1 MLRQSLS
8 QKMLQKLSPQQIQL
22 MKLLQVPT
30 ATLEQRIKEEL
41 EENPALE
48 EGTKELEFEEEG
60 LSEAQDSKEDNEYE
74 DNNSDNDD
82 DLGMDDYLQKE
93 SYDYREDGDEYS
105 SDDDNKTIP
114 IAVGKSFHDLLYE
127 QLSLLNLEDD
137 EYIIADQIVGSIDDD
152 GYIRRSMDA
161 IVDDIAFS
169 RGIAVSEESV
179 EKILK
184 DIQRFDPPGIAA
196 RDLQECL
203 MIQLK
208 RKEAKPI
215 IKLALQVIENN
226 FEAFTKKHY
235 DKLMKQLNIDESD
248 LKEVIDEILKLNPKP
263 GGSSTANMDIHQIV
277 IPDFTLINNNGK
289 LEVLLNGKNAPDLRV
304 SDSFKDMIKDYNKS
318 KVKDK
323 KQKEALLF
331 IKQKIDSAKWFIDAI
346 KQRQNTLLVT
356 MNAIVSYQKKY
367 FLSGDETQMRP
378 MILKDIAE
386 ITNLDISTISRV
398 ANSKYIQT
406 EFGTFLLK
414 YFFSESLQTDSGE
427 EVSTREVKKILQ
439 DLIDVEDK
447 VKPHS
452 DEQLTEALK
461 ERGYNIARRTVAK
474 YREQL
479 NIPVARLRKEL

>member
-1 MLRQSLS
+1 MLNQSLS

-30 ATLEQRIKEEL
+30 ASLEQRIKEEL

-48 EGTKELEFEEEG
+48 EGNSDLDFEEDG
-60 LSEAQDSKEDNEYE
+60 FSEPQEMGDSEYE
-74 DNNSDNDD
+74 EDRKDDD
-82 DLGMDDYLQKE
+82 DLHMDDYLEKE
-93 SYDYREDGDEYS
+93 SYDYRTDGEDYAGDDEPR
-105 SDDDNKTIP
+105 TLP
-114 IAVGKSFHDLLYE
+114 IAVGKSFHDTLYE
-127 QLSLLNLEDD
+127 QLSLLDLDEM

-152 GYIRRSMDA
+152 GYIRRDIDA
-161 IVDDIAFS
+161 VVDDLAFS
-169 RGIAVSEESV
+169 RGVMVTEEQVESV
-179 EKILK
+179 LRQVQK
-184 DIQRFDPPGIAA
+184 FDPAGVGA

-203 MIQLK
+203 LIQLR
-208 RKEAKPI
+208 RKEDPKPYTA
-215 IKLALQVIENN
+215 LAIRVLEDH
-226 FEAFTKKHY
+226 FDAFTKKHY
-235 DKLMKQLNIDESD
+235 DKLMKQLGVDEAT
-248 LKEVIDEILKLNPKP
+248 LKEVVDEILKLNPKP
-263 GGSSTANMDIHQIV
+263 GGSSAGTSALHQVV
-277 IPDFTLINNNGK
+277 IPDFTLVNNNGK

-304 SDSFKDMIKDYNKS
+304 SESFKDMIKDYNKS

-346 KQRQNTLLVT
+346 KQRQHTLLVT
-356 MNAIVSYQKKY
+356 MNAIVNYQKEY
-367 FLSGDETQMRP
+367 FLSGDETRMRP

-386 ITNLDISTISRV
+386 ITQLDISTISRV

-427 EVSTREVKKILQ
+427 EVSTREVKKILE
-439 DLIDVEDK
+439 DLIAAEDK
-447 VKPHS
+447 AKPLS

-461 ERGYNIARRTVAK
+461 ERSYNIARRTVAK